1 MAHADASSYGDLSRD
16 ATPEGPGRDNCGEH
30 DQAVVEAS
38 SQEHPRAGRVEHR
51 AGDRRAPSQRQ
62 RDVSVR
68 TSQAGGQ
75 GNRSTLSIGE
85 FVDERIEIA
94 TALIIKARFQLGNK
108 R

>member
-1 MAHADASSYGDLSRD
+1 MIRLSSRL
-16 ATPEGPGRDNCGEH
+16 
-30 DQAVVEAS
+30 
-38 SQEHPRAGRVEHR
+38 PRRSTHERVESSTEPVIVEP
-51 AGDRRAPSQRQ
+51 PSQRQ